1 MVAKKLLVDDKIPA
15 CVKQIIHKHFRLKL
29 AFLKNVCY
37 HYLNFVPRV
46 TFRLVVCKFVFCFLM
61 SDLLI
66 GLQPTF
72 LDCIVIF
79 LYAADCSTL
88 S

>member
-15 CVKQIIHKHFRLKL
+15 CVKQIIHKHCRLKL

-46 TFRLVVCKFVFCFLM
+46 TFRLFVCKFVLFCF
-61 SDLLI
+61 
-66 GLQPTF
+66 F
-72 LDCIVIF
+72 FFVF
-79 LYAADCSTL
+79 
-88 S
+88 